1 LRVSQLLREEEIK
14 WYQCSKA
21 KHLLEGDTNIKY
33 FHLLANGRHRKM
45 RIFQPTQLAF
55 IPGRNIMKG
64 VIILHETIH
73 ELHRKKECTVI
84 LKIDFEKAYDKV
96 K

>member
-45 RIFQPTQLAF
+45 RIFQLQGGDDTINGEDELKKAH
-55 IPGRNIMKG
+55 NH
-64 VIILHETIH
+64 IL
-73 ELHRKKECTVI
+73 
-84 LKIDFEKAYDKV
+84 
-96 K
+96 